1 MSIKVYDDFLDPQ
14 EFSELNTI
22 ALSSDF
28 PWYFN
33 RCITHHT
40 EERTFGQFTH
50 TFYRVNEGVISEFAS
65 KFVGFLRTQIENVH
79 ADSDV
84 IIVSSKMNLN
94 VMRDDHYSIGTFH
107 VDRVIPGDIHK
118 TAIFYLNTNDGFTK
132 FETGKIVKSEANRIV
147 IFDGNI
153 NHHGYTCTDAQTR
166 IILNV
171 NYLVLP

>member
-1 MSIKVYDDFLDPQ
+1 MSIKVYDDFLDSQ
-14 EFSELNTI
+14 EFSELNS
-22 ALSSDF
+22 LVESSDF

-33 RCITHHT
+33 RHITHHT

-50 TFYRVNEGVISEFAS
+50 TLYRVNEGVIS
-65 KFVGFLRTQIENVH
+65 KFSPKIMGSLIPQIENVH
-79 ADSDV
+79 AGSDV
-84 IIVSSKMNLN
+84 IVVSSKMNLN
-94 VMRDDHYSIGTFH
+94 VMRDDHFPIGTFH
-107 VDRVIPGDIHK
+107 VDRVIPGGIHK

-132 FETGKIVKSEANRIV
+132 FETGKIVKSEANRIA

-166 IILNV
+166 IILNL